1 MRKRLVAAVLTA
13 ALLMTNTGVVY
24 AAETTETDTVSIQS
38 SEESAAESGETDE
51 TIVSE
56 DNEVVAPADE
66 ERTITVEDE
75 GRVMKRSRKQMAF
88 NMHRLKD
95 LQMNMT
101 I

>member
-13 ALLMTNTGVVY
+13 TLLMTNTGVVY
-24 AAETTETDTVSIQS
+24 AAETTKTDTVSIQS

-66 ERTITVEDE
+66 ERTD
-75 GRVMKRSRKQMAF
+75 RCYRSRPVDVDQ
-88 NMHRLKD
+88 RV
-95 LQMNMT
+95 
-101 I
+101 